1 MKIQIGLDPSVN
13 NFGIAIRR
21 GDELELLCFNIFEA
35 GQFLCKFIAENHEN
49 IVKVVCED
57 NNSNSANFHQYKNKH
72 MDSYKRAGV
81 DRATNQRIGKAQ
93 AAQIYTEQLFKSF
106 DIPLNLVSNRKRDR
120 IDKKGKKSLNTINVQ
135 LLRYPTKTNREQ
147 FKLLLK
153 TYGITA
159 KNLGNNDSRDAAT
172 LILY

>member
-1 MKIQIGLDPSVN
+1 MNDKIQIGLDPSVN

-21 GDELELLCFNIFEA
+21 GKELELLCFNLFEA
-35 GQFLCKFIAENHEN
+35 GQFLLDTIKNNDIDK
-49 IVKVVCED
+49 IVCED
-57 NNSNSANFHQYKNKH
+57 NKSSANFHYSKN
-72 MDSYKRAGV
+72 AGIA
-81 DRATNQRIGKAQ
+81 RKTNQSIGKAQ
-93 AAQIYTEQLFKSF
+93 AAQMYVEQLCESLGIK
-106 DIPLNLVSNRKRDR
+106 LNLVKNSARDR